1 MNNTYYEILRKYY
14 ESDEQDIYNHAAQ
27 EFIDETKAHQT
38 MDCNEIKQT
47 QFDKLED
54 AKAVF
59 DAIKNDKTNWT
70 KSIVL
75 QKVSENWE
83 TDENG
88 EEEFIDEEFEII
100 EVVK

>member
-1 MNNTYYEILRKYY
+1 MLQNVNKIEYFLIICL
-14 ESDEQDIYNHAAQ
+14 QL
-27 EFIDETKAHQT
+27 
-38 MDCNEIKQT
+38 IKIM
-47 QFDKLED
+47 LD

-59 DAIKNDKTNWT
+59 DVIKNDKTNWT

-83 TDENG
+83 TNENG